1 MGSDAEG
8 TNIRGT
14 MKQRAEDKTSIEG
27 QGLSSWAVMPG
38 GTNIR
43 LDLVMVN
50 GKACSVVLP
59 FDALSSLLVT
69 LPRMLQAALDARC
82 PDGSLR
88 VTQQLASWQIERARD
103 NTSLILKLT
112 TPDGFEVAFALTGK
126 EAGSL
131 GVALITTSRL
141 AEESPSPRLH

>member
-1 MGSDAEG
+1 
-8 TNIRGT
+8 
-14 MKQRAEDKTSIEG
+14 MKQRAKDKTSIEARE
-27 QGLSSWAVMPG
+27 LASWAVMPG

-43 LDLVMVN
+43 LDLTTMN
-50 GKACSVVLP
+50 GGACSVVLP

-69 LPRMLQAALDARC
+69 LPRILQAALDARC

-103 NTSLILKLT
+103 NASLILKLN

-126 EAGSL
+126 EADPL
-131 GVALITTSRL
+131 GAALITTSHR
-141 AEESPSPRLH
+141 AEEFPPPRLH